1 MRQIPYEFECVPYGE
16 LEQVTPLISKGRL
29 KIYYIGKNRNMSYI
43 TQVFSDKLQAYLPY
57 TPIVGVYDKYSQDFK
72 GHELDRN
79 AANTYGLVPE
89 NPNVTWETFRD
100 KDGVER
106 EYLCCD
112 VYLYTGRYDA
122 AKKIIGKSHS
132 MELNRDSLQ
141 GFWKMIDGEEY
152 YVFTHGFFD
161 GLCVLGDRVEPCFE
175 GSAFFEK
182 KKSDSVIEL
191 LEKYVQSKT
200 NKVGDFTKI
209 TEEDMTVMSD
219 EIKNMIDLEDEVVVD
234 SVEEHEEIV
243 VEEIVEETAETVE
256 EIETETEVEPQTE
269 EAEEAGEVENNE
281 ESEAAEV
288 DEVED
293 SFEESVVEEATEEIE
308 EEAEVETDASIQ
320 GESIEEELVE
330 ALQEVVEA
338 REDIEEVLE
347 EEPTPTIAI
356 DASFEE
362 ICEYFAAVRE
372 YHEQTSN
379 EILELRQRVGTLETE
394 ASNLQAS
401 LEQYQRAEEEAL
413 NSQKQEM
420 IDSYANL
427 LSADA
432 MQNFKEN
439 MGNYS
444 LESLKKEILF
454 KIDEENPSFFKRTE
468 EPKAFSSFR
477 TKEENG
483 IIGILNKHKNKI

>member
-43 TQVFSDKLQAYLPY
+43 TKVFSDKLEAYLPY
-57 TPIVGVYDKYSQDFK
+57 TPIVGVYDKYSQDFR

-89 NPNVTWETFRD
+89 NPNVAWETFRD

-191 LEKYVQSKT
+191 LEK
-200 NKVGDFTKI
+200 
-209 TEEDMTVMSD
+209 
-219 EIKNMIDLEDEVVVD
+219 
-234 SVEEHEEIV
+234 
-243 VEEIVEETAETVE
+243 
-256 EIETETEVEPQTE
+256 
-269 EAEEAGEVENNE
+269 
-281 ESEAAEV
+281 
-288 DEVED
+288 
-293 SFEESVVEEATEEIE
+293 
-308 EEAEVETDASIQ
+308 
-320 GESIEEELVE
+320 
-330 ALQEVVEA
+330 
-338 REDIEEVLE
+338 
-347 EEPTPTIAI
+347 
-356 DASFEE
+356 
-362 ICEYFAAVRE
+362 
-372 YHEQTSN
+372 
-379 EILELRQRVGTLETE
+379 
-394 ASNLQAS
+394 
-401 LEQYQRAEEEAL
+401 
-413 NSQKQEM
+413 
-420 IDSYANL
+420 
-427 LSADA
+427 
-432 MQNFKEN
+432 
-439 MGNYS
+439 
-444 LESLKKEILF
+444 
-454 KIDEENPSFFKRTE
+454 
-468 EPKAFSSFR
+468 
-477 TKEENG
+477 
-483 IIGILNKHKNKI
+483 

>member
-43 TQVFSDKLQAYLPY
+43 TQVFSDKLETYLPY
-57 TPIVGVYDKYSQDFK
+57 TPIVGVYDKYSRDFK

-89 NPNVTWETFRD
+89 NPNVAWETFRD
-100 KDGVER
+100 PDGVER

-122 AKKIIGKSHS
+122 AKQIIGKAHS

-141 GFWKMIDGEEY
+141 GFWKMIDGDEY

-182 KKSDSVIEL
+182 KDSDSVIDL

-209 TEEDMTVMSD
+209 TEEDMTVMN
-219 EIKNMIDLEDEVVVD
+219 EEKKPMIDLEEEIVVD
-234 SVEEHEEIV
+234 SVEEREEVV
-243 VEEIVEETAETVE
+243 VEDV
-256 EIETETEVEPQTE
+256 IEAPIEAEVEVE
-269 EAEEAGEVENNE
+269 EAEEIE
-281 ESEAAEV
+281 
-288 DEVED
+288 
-293 SFEESVVEEATEEIE
+293 VVEEADLADVP
-308 EEAEVETDASIQ
+308 EAEVEADVEDTFEEAEADEPAVEVEEAEEIEADASVH
-320 GESIEEELVE
+320 GESVEEELKE
-330 ALQEVVEA
+330 AV
-338 REDIEEVLE
+338 EEVLE
-347 EEPTPTIAI
+347 EQGEEEEILATDPVPTIAL

-362 ICEYFAAVRE
+362 LREHFAAVQN
-372 YHEQTSN
+372 YYEQTSN
-379 EILELRQRVGTLETE
+379 EILELRQRLSTLETE
-394 ASNLQAS
+394 ASDLQAS
-401 LEQYQRAEEEAL
+401 LEQYQRAEKEAL
-413 NSQKQEM
+413 NSQKHEL
-420 IDSYANL
+420 IDSYADL

-432 MQNFKEN
+432 MNNFKETAE
-439 MGNYS
+439 NYS
-444 LESLKKEILF
+444 LDALKKEILF

>member
-43 TQVFSDKLQAYLPY
+43 TKVFSDKLQAYLPY
-57 TPIVGVYDKYSQDFK
+57 TPIVGVYDKYSQDFR

-89 NPNVTWETFRD
+89 NPNVAWETFRD

-182 KKSDSVIEL
+182 KKSDSVIDL

-209 TEEDMTVMSD
+209 TEEDMTVMS
-219 EIKNMIDLEDEVVVD
+219 EQIKNMIDLEDEAVV
-234 SVEEHEEIV
+234 SVEETIEETS
-243 VEEIVEETAETVE
+243 VEAEVEADADDVIVEEVKEVE
-256 EIETETEVEPQTE
+256 E
-269 EAEEAGEVENNE
+269 
-281 ESEAAEV
+281 
-288 DEVED
+288 
-293 SFEESVVEEATEEIE
+293 VVETEEIE
-308 EEAEVETDASIQ
+308 EVAEVVEADAEVESDADAETDDVADAFEEAEADSEIEAEVEAPV
-320 GESIEEELVE
+320 EEVIEEI
-330 ALQEVVEA
+330 AEV
-338 REDIEEVLE
+338 E
-347 EEPTPTIAI
+347 EEAPVEDSPEIAS
-356 DASFEE
+356 DASFAE
-362 ICEYFAAVRE
+362 ICEHFAAVRE
-372 YHEQTSN
+372 YYEQTSS

-427 LSADA
+427 LSVDA

-439 MGNYS
+439 MGDYS

>member
-1 MRQIPYEFECVPYGE
+1 MQEEKLKMRQIPYEFECVPYGE

-43 TQVFSDKLQAYLPY
+43 TKLFSDKLQAYLPY
-57 TPIVGVYDKYSQDFK
+57 TPIVGVYDKYSQDFR

-89 NPNVTWETFRD
+89 NPNVAWETFRD

-182 KKSDSVIEL
+182 KKSDSVIDL

-209 TEEDMTVMSD
+209 TEEDMTVMS
-219 EIKNMIDLEDEVVVD
+219 EQIKNMIDLEDEAVVD
-234 SVEEHEEIV
+234 SVEEAIEETSVEAEVEVDVDDVV
-243 VEEIVEETAETVE
+243 VEEVE
-256 EIETETEVEPQTE
+256 EIEE
-269 EAEEAGEVENNE
+269 
-281 ESEAAEV
+281 
-288 DEVED
+288 
-293 SFEESVVEEATEEIE
+293 VVETEEIE
-308 EEAEVETDASIQ
+308 EVAEVVEADAEVESDADAETDDVADAFEEAEADSEIEAEVEAPA
-320 GESIEEELVE
+320 E
-330 ALQEVVEA
+330 EVVEEIA
-338 REDIEEVLE
+338 EVE
-347 EEPTPTIAI
+347 EEAPVEDSPEIAS
-356 DASFEE
+356 DASFAE
-362 ICEYFAAVRE
+362 ICEHFAAVRE
-372 YHEQTSN
+372 YYEQTSS

-427 LSADA
+427 LSVDA

-439 MGNYS
+439 MGDYS

-483 IIGILNKHKNKI
+483 IIGILNKHKNKL

>member
-43 TQVFSDKLQAYLPY
+43 TKVFSDKLEAYLPY
-57 TPIVGVYDKYSQDFK
+57 TPIVGVYDKYSQDFR

-89 NPNVTWETFRD
+89 NPNVAWETFRD

-182 KKSDSVIEL
+182 KKSDSVIDL

-209 TEEDMTVMSD
+209 TEEDMTVMS
-219 EIKNMIDLEDEVVVD
+219 EQIKNMIDLEDEAVV
-234 SVEEHEEIV
+234 SVEETIEETSVEAEVEADIDDVV
-243 VEEIVEETAETVE
+243 VEEVE
-256 EIETETEVEPQTE
+256 EIEE
-269 EAEEAGEVENNE
+269 
-281 ESEAAEV
+281 
-288 DEVED
+288 
-293 SFEESVVEEATEEIE
+293 VVETEEIE
-308 EEAEVETDASIQ
+308 EVAEVVEADAEVESDADAETDDVADAFEEVEADSEVEVEAEVEASV
-320 GESIEEELVE
+320 EEVIEEI
-330 ALQEVVEA
+330 AEV
-338 REDIEEVLE
+338 E
-347 EEPTPTIAI
+347 EEEAPVKNSPEIAS

-362 ICEYFAAVRE
+362 ICEHFAAVRE
-372 YHEQTSN
+372 YYEQTSN

-427 LSADA
+427 LSVDA

-439 MGNYS
+439 MGDYS

>member
-43 TQVFSDKLQAYLPY
+43 TKVFSDKLEAYLPY
-57 TPIVGVYDKYSQDFK
+57 TPIVGVYDKYSQDFR

-89 NPNVTWETFRD
+89 NPNVAWETFRD

-209 TEEDMTVMSD
+209 TEEDMTVMS
-219 EIKNMIDLEDEVVVD
+219 EQIKNMIDLEDEAVV
-234 SVEEHEEIV
+234 SVEETIEETSVEAEVEADVDDVV
-243 VEEIVEETAETVE
+243 VEEVE
-256 EIETETEVEPQTE
+256 EIEE
-269 EAEEAGEVENNE
+269 
-281 ESEAAEV
+281 
-288 DEVED
+288 
-293 SFEESVVEEATEEIE
+293 VVETEEIE
-308 EEAEVETDASIQ
+308 EVA
-320 GESIEEELVE
+320 
-330 ALQEVVEA
+330 EVVEA
-338 REDIEEVLE
+338 DVEVESDADAETDDVADAFEEVEVEASVEEVIEEIAEVE
-347 EEPTPTIAI
+347 EEVPVEDSPEIAS

-362 ICEYFAAVRE
+362 ICEHFAAVRE
-372 YHEQTSN
+372 YYEQTSN

-427 LSADA
+427 LSVDA

-439 MGNYS
+439 IGDYS

>member
-43 TQVFSDKLQAYLPY
+43 TKVFSDKLQAYLPY
-57 TPIVGVYDKYSQDFK
+57 TPIVGVYDKYSQDFR

-89 NPNVTWETFRD
+89 NPNVAWETFRD

-182 KKSDSVIEL
+182 KKSDSVIDL

-209 TEEDMTVMSD
+209 TEEDMTVMS
-219 EIKNMIDLEDEVVVD
+219 EQIKNMIDLEDEAVVD
-234 SVEEHEEIV
+234 SVEETIEETSVEAEVEVDVDDVV
-243 VEEIVEETAETVE
+243 VEEVEEVE
-256 EIETETEVEPQTE
+256 E
-269 EAEEAGEVENNE
+269 
-281 ESEAAEV
+281 
-288 DEVED
+288 
-293 SFEESVVEEATEEIE
+293 VVETEEIE
-308 EEAEVETDASIQ
+308 EVAEVVEADAEVESDADAETDDVADAFEEAEADSEIEAEVEASV
-320 GESIEEELVE
+320 EEVIEEI
-330 ALQEVVEA
+330 AEV
-338 REDIEEVLE
+338 E
-347 EEPTPTIAI
+347 EEAPVENSPEIAS

-362 ICEYFAAVRE
+362 ICEHFAAVRE
-372 YHEQTSN
+372 YYEQTSN

-427 LSADA
+427 LSVDA

-439 MGNYS
+439 MGDYS

>member
-1 MRQIPYEFECVPYGE
+1 MRQVPYEFECVPYGE

-43 TQVFSDKLQAYLPY
+43 THVFSDKLETYLPY
-57 TPIVGVYDKYSQDFK
+57 TPIVGVYDKYSRDFK
-72 GHELDRN
+72 GHEMDRN

-89 NPNVTWETFRD
+89 NPHAAWETFRD
-100 KDGVER
+100 PDGVER

-122 AKKIIGKSHS
+122 AKQIIGKAHS
-132 MELNRDSLQ
+132 MELNRDSIQ

-182 KKSDSVIEL
+182 KDSDSVIDL

-209 TEEDMTVMSD
+209 TEEDMTVMNEEKKHMIDPED
-219 EIKNMIDLEDEVVVD
+219 EIVVD
-234 SVEEHEEIV
+234 SVEEREEEVVVEDVVEAPVEAETEVAVEEADPVDVPEADVEADVEDTFEEADTDAPADEPAVEVEEVEEV
-243 VEEIVEETAETVE
+243 VEEVLDEQTVE
-256 EIETETEVEPQTE
+256 E
-269 EAEEAGEVENNE
+269 EAP
-281 ESEAAEV
+281 AA
-288 DEVED
+288 D
-293 SFEESVVEEATEEIE
+293 S
-308 EEAEVETDASIQ
+308 D
-320 GESIEEELVE
+320 LV
-330 ALQEVVEA
+330 
-338 REDIEEVLE
+338 
-347 EEPTPTIAI
+347 PTIAL
-356 DASFEE
+356 DASLEE
-362 ICEYFAAVRE
+362 ICEHFTAVRE
-372 YHEQTSN
+372 YYEQTSN
-379 EILELRQRVGTLETE
+379 EILELRQRVSTLETE
-394 ASNLQAS
+394 AGNLQAS
-401 LEQYQRAEEEAL
+401 LEQYQRAEKEAL
-413 NSQKQEM
+413 DSQKHEL
-420 IDSYANL
+420 IDSYADL

-432 MQNFKEN
+432 MKNFKETAE
-439 MGNYS
+439 NYS
-444 LESLKKEILF
+444 LDALKKEILF